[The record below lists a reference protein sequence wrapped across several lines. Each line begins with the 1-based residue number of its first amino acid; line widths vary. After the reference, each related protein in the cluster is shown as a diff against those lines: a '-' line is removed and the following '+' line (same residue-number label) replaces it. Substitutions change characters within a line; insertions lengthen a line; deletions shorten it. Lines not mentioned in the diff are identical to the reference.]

1 MLFAGDVTGELAMM
15 TAHGVNNAAD
25 ELIDALLEMS
35 GLLAAKAVVREEN
48 GAVAHFESLGID
60 QPPSVH
66 ELDERLNMTISR
78 VNTAVATYRSS
89 R

>member
-1 MLFAGDVTGELAMM
+1 MM

-48 GAVAHFESLGID
+48 GAVAHFESLGIT
-60 QPPSVH
+60 QPPSVND
-66 ELDERLNMTISR
+66 LDERLNVTLNR
-78 VNTAVATYRSS
+78 VNSAVATYRSS